1 MNVPFASSWGVF
13 TNDRAGATAMKW
25 PINIPI
31 DSISTPFP
39 HELPAYNK
47 PVSLVQANSVV
58 LKLNLITGHS

>member
-1 MNVPFASSWGVF
+1 MAREGHELTNVPFASSWGVF

-47 PVSLVQANSVV
+47 PVSLVQVNPLCS
-58 LKLNLITGHS
+58 S